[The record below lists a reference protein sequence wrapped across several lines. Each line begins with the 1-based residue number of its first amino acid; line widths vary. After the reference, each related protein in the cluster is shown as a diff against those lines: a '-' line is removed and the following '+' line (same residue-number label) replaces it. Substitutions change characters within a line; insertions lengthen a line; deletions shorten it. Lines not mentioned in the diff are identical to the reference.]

1 MGAGRGVRLFPI
13 GENTMRGTAT
23 TYRSDMTAHYSNDT
37 TEVIEAIFT
46 IGDRGYRLAL
56 PILLELLQTTNN
68 HAIRDAIAVTLRE
81 LRDERA
87 LQPLVSLIKDPKT
100 AGHRGTLL
108 YALEVFDCAPILP
121 LLVDLVITGNFEV
134 SHQAF
139 LLIESIES
147 EIDDET
153 WTTCLRQVK
162 DALEQ
167 AEDEKNHLLS
177 ELLDL
182 FEASS

>member
-1 MGAGRGVRLFPI
+1 
-13 GENTMRGTAT
+13 MRTTVT
-23 TYRSDMTAHYSNDT
+23 TYQQDMTTHSSNSIAD
-37 TEVIEAIFT
+37 IIDAIFT
-46 IGDRGYRLAL
+46 IGDRGYLLAL

-81 LRDERA
+81 LKDERA
-87 LQPLVSLIKDPKT
+87 VEPLVSLIKDPKT
-100 AGHRGTLL
+100 ARHRGTLL
-108 YALEVFDCAPILP
+108 YALEVFDCAPFLP
-121 LLVDLVITGNFEV
+121 LLVDLVITGKFEV

-153 WTTCLRQVK
+153 WTTSLREVK
-162 DALEQ
+162 EALKQ
-167 AEDEKNHLLS
+167 AEGEKADLLE

-182 FEASS
+182 FEPSS

>member
-1 MGAGRGVRLFPI
+1 M
-13 GENTMRGTAT
+13 T
-23 TYRSDMTAHYSNDT
+23 THFSNDT
-37 TEVIEAIFT
+37 AEVIKAIFT
-46 IGDRGYRLAL
+46 IGNRGYLLAL

-81 LRDERA
+81 LKDERA
-87 LQPLVSLIKDPKT
+87 VEPLVSLIKDPKT

-121 LLVDLVITGNFEV
+121 LLVDLVITGKFEV

-153 WTTCLRQVK
+153 WTTSLRQVK
-162 DALEQ
+162 EALTQ
-167 AEDEKNHLLS
+167 AEGEKADLLE

-182 FEASS
+182 FEPSS